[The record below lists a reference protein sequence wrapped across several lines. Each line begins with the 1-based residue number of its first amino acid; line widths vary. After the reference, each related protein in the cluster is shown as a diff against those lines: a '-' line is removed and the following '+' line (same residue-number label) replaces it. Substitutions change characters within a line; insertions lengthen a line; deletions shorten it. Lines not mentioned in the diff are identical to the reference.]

1 MKYDDNYVVNFLLEN
16 KTPDPVSFNLEYNAE
31 LGLVILGNTAVG
43 LFLSLFTLL
52 LLSILTF

>member
-43 LFLSLFTLL
+43 LLLSLFTLL
-52 LLSILTF
+52 LLSI